1 MKYRGHEQYY
11 YEMPESKDS
20 MRELYIKILEYV
32 KNFLIIHKFIIIELD
47 IYNILYPIIKIFIK
61 I

>member
-11 YEMPESKDS
+11 Y
-20 MRELYIKILEYV
+20 L
-32 KNFLIIHKFIIIELD
+32 KNFLIINKFIIIELD